1 MDVLADGYALPV
13 SGGLYPPPPYLYRGA
28 TAIIAMYEADPAGL
42 AGLLP
47 PGVSPLEDP
56 PVCQAWVVHYPFS
69 TLGVYNEAIMLIRVS
84 FEGEGYTY
92 CPFIYVDNDA
102 ALACGR
108 ELWGFPKKFAS
119 MGYASAAG
127 GTPFGE
133 QMMFTIERPAGK
145 RLLTV
150 TMNPERP
157 AGAGEVSFLPALTL
171 RRVPNSRLGADRP
184 SICELIRTDYS
195 AVPVLSADGTP
206 ELWAGRCSVTMDSAS
221 EFDPLYM
228 MAPVRMLGAVYAVAD
243 ITLPLGTPVRD
254 YLAEA
259 EATSARGARRVFS
272 E

>member
-1 MDVLADGYALPV
+1 MDVLTEGYALPV

-28 TAIIAMYEADPAGL
+28 TAIIASYEADPAAI

-56 PVCQAWVVHYPFS
+56 PVCLAWVVHYPFS
-69 TLGVYNEAIMLIRVS
+69 TLGVYNEAIMLVRVS
-84 FEGEGYTY
+84 FEGQPYTF

-119 MGYASAAG
+119 MGYARRVAG
-127 GTPFGE
+127 APFGE
-133 QMMFTIERPAGK
+133 QMMFTVERPAGK

-150 TMNPERP
+150 TMNPERLAAP
-157 AGAGEVSFLPALTL
+157 AEVSFLPALTL
-171 RRVPNSRLGADRP
+171 RRIPNSRLGAGQP

-195 AVPVLSADGTP
+195 ATPAISADGTP

-221 EFDPLYM
+221 ESDPLIA
-228 MAPVRMLGAVYAVAD
+228 MAPVRTLGALYAVAD
-243 ITLPLGTPVRD
+243 ITLPLGTPVKD
-254 YLAEA
+254 YLAAA
-259 EATSARGARRVFS
+259 EVAGQPAFT
-272 E
+272 